1 MSSTLVET
9 VSINYDDFSDSF
21 LTCGTCLCVYNNEER
36 TPKLL
41 SCSHTVCLSCLEHIV
56 DAQGEAITSFR
67 CPICR
72 ETVPIPRGGVVS
84 FPPSFIVNQLLDL
97 MGRQRRDV
105 VPKCSRHPQTELM
118 FCETCDVVFC
128 LDCTEGSHNNGGASA
143 HTVIPFS
150 IAIKRMSEILLYKAS
165 LCIKNLDEAEE
176 VVGKEISKLAQAHD
190 KCVDNI
196 TKAFNDVL
204 SQVERRKNE
213 ILQITQK
220 ICDEKK
226 KSLQE
231 QLLLIETEK
240 QKVENDCR
248 GLQHQIDVRN
258 ITTKIG
264 DLNEK
269 LDISTTLMEPRENA
283 FMQFTYKHNSSMDA
297 MRNSLNHF
305 GKISISKTFP
315 ALCSANVITE
325 ASIRLNYN
333 VLVSTVDYHGNV
345 RTFGGDPVEIKIV
358 DPHGSVRF
366 TDVMDNEDGTYAAS
380 FSFFTNGNH
389 KIHINIFSRPIKD
402 SPFCVNVS
410 EHIDPTNKFG
420 GPGSGLT
427 HLKQPVSIFISRDR
441 LVYVLDTG
449 NSRVLI
455 LDEHLCKVQHVIT
468 GKGLEQHS
476 TTGMCYLPQSCLLA
490 LVNWRTKHI
499 TLLTM
504 DGTFSSQ
511 FTSEHFNEPIA
522 ISATSRDEIIVADNG
537 VNKLFV
543 FDMTGKLLNS
553 FGSKGSRPG
562 QFQLIYSVYVVPN
575 TNEIIVCD
583 NRLQVFTRAGQYMYD
598 LSVESNCKVMF
609 GGACYDE
616 AGKFLATRLEKG
628 RCVVQVYDSVARKL
642 LYEVDSHHDRL
653 KRPSSLST
661 IQGGYVYV
669 VDLGNDCVKKYRYL

>member
-21 LTCGTCLCVYNNEER
+21 LTCGTCLCIYNNDER

-56 DAQGEAITSFR
+56 DAQGESVTSFR

-72 ETVPIPRGGVVS
+72 ETVTIPRGGVVS

-105 VPKCSRHPQTELM
+105 VPKCSRHSQTELM

-128 LDCTEGSHNNGGASA
+128 LDCTEGSHNMGGASA

-165 LCIKNLDEAEE
+165 LCIKNLDEADV
-176 VVGKEISKLAQAHD
+176 VVGKEISHLTEAHE
-190 KCVDNI
+190 KCVENI
-196 TKAFNDVL
+196 NKAFNDVL
-204 SQVERRKNE
+204 AQVERRKKE
-213 ILQITQK
+213 MLQITKK
-220 ICDEKK
+220 ICEEKK

-231 QLLLIETEK
+231 QLVLIETEK

-283 FMQFTYKHNSSMDA
+283 FMQFSYKHNC
-297 MRNSLNHF
+297 SLESIKQSLDHF

-315 ALCSANVITE
+315 ALCSANVPNQ

-333 VLVSTVDYHGNV
+333 VNVSTVDYHGNV

-366 TDVMDNEDGTYAAS
+366 TDVIDNEDGTYAAS
-380 FSFFTNGNH
+380 YSFLTSGLH
-389 KIHINIFSRPIKD
+389 KLHINIFNRAIKD
-402 SPFCVNVS
+402 SPFSVNVS
-410 EHIDPTNKFG
+410 QHINPVSKFG
-420 GPGSGLT
+420 GPGSSLS
-427 HLKQPVSIFISRDR
+427 HLKQPVSVFISRDK

-455 LDEHLCKVQHVIT
+455 LDETLSTVQFVIT

-476 TTGMCYLPQSCLLA
+476 TTGMCYLPQSSLLG
-490 LVNWRTKHI
+490 LVNWRTKQI
-499 TLLTM
+499 TFLTL
-504 DGTFSSQ
+504 DGAFSSQ
-511 FTSEHFNEPIA
+511 FTSEQFNEPIA
-522 ISATSRDEIIVADNG
+522 ISATSKDEIVIADNG
-537 VNKLFV
+537 VNKIFV
-543 FDMTGKLLNS
+543 FSISGNLITN
-553 FGSKGSRPG
+553 FGSKGNKPG
-562 QFQLIYSVYVVPN
+562 QFQLIYSVYVVPHS
-575 TNEIIVCD
+575 NEIIVCD
-583 NRLQVFTRAGQYMYD
+583 NRLQVFSKAGQYLYD
-598 LSVESNCKVMF
+598 LSNETSGKVMF
-609 GGACYDE
+609 GGACHDG

-628 RCVVQVYDSVARKL
+628 RCVVQVYDSAAKKL
-642 LYEVDSHHDRL
+642 LYEIDSHNDRL
-653 KRPSSLST
+653 KRPSSLSSVKE
-661 IQGGYVYV
+661 GFVYV